1 MAINVNKTRY
11 TFLSFISLFTGSP
24 SSFAQSLTRMI
35 HKSFVR
41 DPVSKEREH
50 CSSCSPPILYTTSST
65 TTSSRLLSK
74 DSSVR
79 YYPDRIPKEKFGER
93 EKLSREK
100 NSRQTRFGKNGFPS
114 PSFTVEISL
123 FASALLSPLY
133 ARPDDYAARLGN
145 NRVSKRKTPR
155 PMLLRRGTSLL
166 SSASS
171 AQWSVKKCGGKK
183 GEKKK
188 KRKNVCIVPSRG

>member
-100 NSRQTRFGKNGFPS
+100 LAANPVWKKRVPQPEFHRGNIFICIRASLAALRSSRWLRGSVGKQP
-114 PSFTVEISL
+114 
-123 FASALLSPLY
+123 
-133 ARPDDYAARLGN
+133 RL
-145 NRVSKRKTPR
+145 
-155 PMLLRRGTSLL
+155 
-166 SSASS
+166 
-171 AQWSVKKCGGKK
+171 
-183 GEKKK
+183 EKKNASTYAPPP
-188 KRKNVCIVPSRG
+188 RNIFAFERELGTMEC